1 MDQLPTRHQ
10 ANQQTRN
17 RRTALYASG
26 IIVGMLGLTAASVPL
41 YDLFCRVTGF
51 GGTTQVA
58 DTVPE
63 ARTDRTI
70 RVSFNADRDPE
81 LPWRFQPVQRR
92 LEVGL
97 GENHL
102 AFYEA
107 ENRSDRPIVGRAVYN
122 VTPHKAGAFFAKVH
136 CFCFEEQLLLPGER
150 VEMPVSFFVDPAIL
164 DDLDTADVREITLSY
179 TFFIDEEAT
188 AAAATAGDTARLA
201 DTDDTI

>member
-1 MDQLPTRHQ
+1 MHRARQ
-10 ANQQTRN
+10 N

-58 DTVPE
+58 E
-63 ARTDRTI
+63 ALPDATHEEI
-70 RVSFNADRDPE
+70 VRVSFNADREPD
-81 LPWRFQPVQRR
+81 LPWRFQPSQRQ
-92 LEVGL
+92 LEVKV
-97 GENHL
+97 GENQL

-122 VTPHKAGAFFAKVH
+122 VTPHKVGGYFAKVH

-150 VEMPVSFFVDPAIL
+150 IEMPVSFFVDPAML
-164 DDLDTADVREITLSY
+164 DDINTRDIREITLSY

-188 AAAATAGDTARLA
+188 EAAVRAAETASLLA
-201 DTDDTI
+201 TDDTL